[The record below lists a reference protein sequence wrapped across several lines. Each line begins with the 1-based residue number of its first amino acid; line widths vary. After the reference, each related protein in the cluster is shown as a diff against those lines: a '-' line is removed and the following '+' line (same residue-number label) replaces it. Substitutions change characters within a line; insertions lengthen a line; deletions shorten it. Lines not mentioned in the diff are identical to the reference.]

1 MLVIGII
8 GTIYYLSLTG
18 KENEISR
25 SSGETT
31 FEALIFSELFILK
44 FYQTYGYFQ
53 KHSKSMVFCN
63 NFSCIK
69 SGKDMLLPKINRV

>member
-53 KHSKSMVFCN
+53 KNSK
-63 NFSCIK
+63 
-69 SGKDMLLPKINRV
+69 L